1 MNIFRKLLRIF
12 IDHLQANDAQNRV
25 IALKILAAIFQ
36 NSSMSTTW
44 EKYVELITLR
54 ILNAHSDEKR
64 EVRTHW
70 INIYVLLK
78 VEMFTI
84 KKSL

>member
-1 MNIFRKLLRIF
+1 M
-12 IDHLQANDAQNRV
+12 QANDTQNRV

-36 NSSMSTTW
+36 NSSMRTTW

-64 EVRTHW
+64 EVRTYLS
-70 INIYVLLK
+70 NIHITYSAFVLLMASTLQEVDK
-78 VEMFTI
+78 
-84 KKSL
+84 